1 MSGLGAGSCNHPGQ
15 TQVGSE
21 VSNVQ
26 NLLPVSSRPDVG
38 RQPNWGFKR
47 CSPNLQD
54 LCTDVPESPGV
65 TCAGKRGA
73 PTPGPRAS
81 GSELG
86 MATTMAE
93 GWEEGP
99 GHMGHLG
106 LRPKPGKSK
115 AEKTSTRGCC
125 RGGRKTDCPEGPP
138 DQGNHCAAVCKCRD
152 VSQRLRPGE
161 LGGPLGPCLGL
172 HRQGTW
178 CWGTGCRIWRPQ
190 LWMTRLTFSVPPSCF
205 ALPGAHLLPLP
216 TTYLLRGQRSAVP
229 QNWSRAWSTAGLAA
243 HISLPCPD
251 ALLPGETPA
260 AP

>member
-99 GHMGHLG
+99 GHRHAVEGQAAEASGDTEFHG
-106 LRPKPGKSK
+106 QSRKLRKRDQIK
-115 AEKTSTRGCC
+115 AVHELSYCIDINST
-125 RGGRKTDCPEGPP
+125 P
-138 DQGNHCAAVCKCRD
+138 N
-152 VSQRLRPGE
+152 
-161 LGGPLGPCLGL
+161 
-172 HRQGTW
+172 
-178 CWGTGCRIWRPQ
+178 
-190 LWMTRLTFSVPPSCF
+190 
-205 ALPGAHLLPLP
+205 
-216 TTYLLRGQRSAVP
+216 
-229 QNWSRAWSTAGLAA
+229 
-243 HISLPCPD
+243 
-251 ALLPGETPA
+251 
-260 AP
+260 